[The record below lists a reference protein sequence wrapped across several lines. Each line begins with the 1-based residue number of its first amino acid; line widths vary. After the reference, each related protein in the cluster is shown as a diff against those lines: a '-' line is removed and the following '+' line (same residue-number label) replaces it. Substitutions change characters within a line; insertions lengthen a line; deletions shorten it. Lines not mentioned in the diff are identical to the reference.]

1 MKKILIACLL
11 LVNLA
16 YTATAQDDGVK
27 TGEGQEMRKPSKDR
41 INPRILEQL
50 SLSAAQ
56 QEQIK
61 VINDDYR
68 SKMQEMIKSDI
79 APEDRKS
86 KRKDFDAGR
95 AKAIMGILSAE
106 QKEKL
111 TTLQNDPK
119 LMEKEGEFKHKSKED
134 GEKTKMKTDDEKTKI
149 KVKSDK

>member
-1 MKKILIACLL
+1 MKKM
-11 LVNLA
+11 LVAGFLFMNLA
-16 YTATAQDDGVK
+16 YTATAQNDGMK
-27 TGEGQEMRKPSKDR
+27 TGEGQEMRKTSKDR

-61 VINDDYR
+61 LINDDYR
-68 SKMQEMIKSDI
+68 SKMQEMIKTDI

-86 KRKDFDAGR
+86 KRKEFDAR
-95 AKAIMGILSAE
+95 RTQAIMAILSAE

-119 LMEKEGEFKHKSKED
+119 LIEKENEFKHKSKED
-134 GEKTKMKTDDEKTKI
+134 GEKTKMKTDEEKTKI
-149 KVKSDK
+149 KVKE